1 MTRINVVS
9 PRDLTDEHLFAE
21 WRELPRV
28 FTLAAASP
36 AGRPVPPA
44 YTLGA
49 GHMLFF
55 LPRLGWLGRRH
66 ADLTRELVAR
76 GYTLAARDPLPTT
89 GGDYTP
95 DAAARAVNVAR
106 LCERVA
112 GARRTLHYRGRPVP
126 PTFYDRLNLEIP
138 C

>member
-1 MTRINVVS
+1 VTRINVVS
-9 PRDLTDEHLFAE
+9 PADLTDEHLHAE

-28 FTLAAASP
+28 FTLAAKP
-36 AGRPVPPA
+36 LDPRRFVPPA
-44 YTLGA
+44 YTLGT
-49 GHMLFF
+49 GHLLFF

-66 ADLTRELVAR
+66 ADLTAELAAR
-76 GYTLAARDPLPTT
+76 GYALAARDPLPVT
-89 GGDYTP
+89 GGDWTP

-126 PTFYDRLNLEIP
+126 PTFYDRLIQE
-138 C
+138 

>member
-1 MTRINVVS
+1 VTRINVVD

-28 FTLAAASP
+28 FSLAAASP
-36 AGRPVPPA
+36 AGRPVPAA
-44 YTLGA
+44 YTLGT

-66 ADLTRELVAR
+66 AALTVELLSR
-76 GYTLAARDPLPTT
+76 GYNLAARDPLPTD
-89 GGDYTP
+89 GGDWTP
-95 DAAARAVNVAR
+95 DDQARSVNVAR

-126 PTFYDRLNLEIP
+126 PTFYDRLTV
-138 C
+138 